1 MGNYFIGLFKK
12 SFLKQKEEEINIIRR
27 RTLIELVSN
36 LFKASALLITLLFIA
51 HQTIGGKLSLGQ
63 MAMFLLAFRQGM
75 IYIKDLFGSLAG
87 LYEDS
92 LFIGDTFEFLNLKE
106 NVIAVAPIISCS
118 PLKKKIV
125 IDNLCFT
132 YPGNNFKTIS
142 NVSFEIKKGEII
154 ALVGP
159 NGAGKSTLVRLLSRL
174 YDADSGNIKYDV
186 DDIRNIDPE

>member
-1 MGNYFIGLFKK
+1 
-12 SFLKQKEEEINIIRR
+12 
-27 RTLIELVSN
+27 
-36 LFKASALLITLLFIA
+36 
-51 HQTIGGKLSLGQ
+51 
-63 MAMFLLAFRQGM
+63 MFLLAFRQGM
-75 IYIKDLFGSLAG
+75 IYIKDLFSSVAG

-106 NVIAVAPIISCS
+106 NITAAEPMIVPH

-125 IDNLCFT
+125 VDNLSFS

-174 YDADSGNIKYDV
+174 YDCDSGKIKYD
-186 DDIRNIDPE
+186 DTDIRNIDPEEYRKHFSVVFSGLYAI